1 MNTSNNNSPHIPI
14 MVKQIED
21 FLDIQPN
28 DIILDGTIGFGGHAS
43 QLLTHL
49 SDKGLLIGLDQ
60 DQEAVNYC
68 KNKFK
73 NTPNVIIEHENF
85 ANFQKNL
92 KNKKINKVLIDLGMS
107 SFHLDL
113 SNRGFTF
120 QGSEPLDMRMNDKNE
135 LTAEKILN
143 TYSEDNL
150 IEIFKSYGELYKPE
164 KFSSKILESRKKTP
178 YKTTDQLVQTIKK
191 GFYFRNKRSV
201 YMRTCAQV
209 FQALR
214 IEVNQEL
221 AALENFLSNIL
232 DYLAPN
238 GKIAILSFHSL
249 EDRQVKQFGKKNK
262 FNFQKQ
268 STKVIK
274 PTQTEI
280 KSNPRSKS
288 AKLRLFNLL

>member
-1 MNTSNNNSPHIPI
+1 MNTSNNKSPHIPI
-14 MVKQIED
+14 MVQEISD

-43 QLLTHL
+43 HL
-49 SDKGLLIGLDQ
+49 VTNLSNKGRLIGLDQ
-60 DQEAVNYC
+60 DQEAVNFC

-73 NTPNVIIEHENF
+73 NNPNIIIEHENF
-85 ANFQKNL
+85 ANFPKNL
-92 KNKKINKVLIDLGMS
+92 PTPKVNKVLIDLGMS
-107 SFHLDL
+107 SFHLDHA
-113 SNRGFTF
+113 NRGFTF
-120 QGSEPLDMRMNDKNE
+120 QGSEPLDMRMNQE
-135 LTAEKILN
+135 TQLTAEKILN
-143 TYSEDNL
+143 TYPENKL
-150 IEIFKSYGELYKPE
+150 IEIFKSYGELFKPE
-164 KFSSKILESRKKTP
+164 KFASKILEYRKQTP

-214 IEVNQEL
+214 IEINQEL

-262 FNFQKQ
+262 FKFQKL
-268 STKVIK
+268 SSKVIK

-280 KSNPRSKS
+280 KSNPRAKS